1 MTTPDIA
8 RLCERLR
15 RLRDKYL
22 LATPDKDDTDY
33 AIMTRSADTLE
44 RQAAEI
50 AALRDEV
57 VEARTLDKGFYEW
70 MIERDLLARG
80 EEVEWGDIVVALT
93 EHEIEITKADERQ
106 AAEIE
111 RLRGALGGI
120 NQLARDRLAPIPADL
135 APIPADLVHSNVIGQ
150 LLFDILGRAALT
162 GEDHD

>member
-8 RLCERLR
+8 GLCEKLR
-15 RLRDKYL
+15 ETRAVWSEGKEAFIKRRRN
-22 LATPDKDDTDY
+22 PDGPE
-33 AIMTRSADTLE
+33 AADTLE

-93 EHEIEITKADERQ
+93 EHEIELTRADERQ

-120 NQLARDRLAPIPADL
+120 KWRSVCKDNIKFSATITCWQMDAI
-135 APIPADLVHSNVIGQ
+135 
-150 LLFDILGRAALT
+150 RAALT
-162 GEDHD
+162 GEDA